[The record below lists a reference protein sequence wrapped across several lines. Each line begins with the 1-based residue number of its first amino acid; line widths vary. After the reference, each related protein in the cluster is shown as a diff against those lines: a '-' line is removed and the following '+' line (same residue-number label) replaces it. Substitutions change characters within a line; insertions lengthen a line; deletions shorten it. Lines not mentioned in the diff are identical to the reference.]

1 MIFEKANTKFTI
13 ARFTTPTLTFK
24 FGAFSVDR
32 ITNAKLNMNVRGE
45 RFVTKD
51 FSAAE
56 VDTDANTI
64 SWTLAQAESG
74 TLPEGR
80 TGEVYC
86 SWLYDDGT
94 RGRSKYSEFLVVAAG
109 EEGVMADV

>member
-13 ARFTTPTLTFK
+13 ARFTTPTFVFTFDEI
-24 FGAFSVDR
+24 SVSD
-32 ITNAKLNMNVRGE
+32 IVNAKLNLNIRGE
-45 RFVTKD
+45 RYVTKD
-51 FSAAE
+51 FSSAN
-56 VDTDANTI
+56 VNTDANTI
-64 SWTLAQAESG
+64 SWTLTQAESG

-109 EEGVMADV
+109 EEGVMANG